1 MGNEQGTGYGILELR
16 VSETEKDI
24 KEVSRELKE
33 HIRKND
39 DEHKEMRANIAESTL
54 SVREIKLMM
63 SQMVNNS
70 EDMKKTFKEATD
82 EIKADVKS
90 LGDKNGKENV
100 LRAVLQD
107 VVKIILMIL
116 GFIVTGKFFL

>member
-1 MGNEQGTGYGILELR
+1 MGNEQATGYVVLDLR

-24 KEVSRELKE
+24 KAVSDKLES
-33 HIRKND
+33 HISKND

-63 SQMVNNS
+63 AQMVSNTD
-70 EDMKKTFKEATD
+70 DMKKNFKEATD

-90 LGDKNGKENV
+90 LGDKSEKEKGW
-100 LRAVLQD
+100 RAIVTDIL
-107 VVKIILMIL
+107 KIIIL
-116 GFIVTGKFFL
+116 IIIFIATGKFAL